1 MSKVIRIKDKFIGG
15 GNPILV
21 QSMLNV
27 PLTDTDNAIRQA
39 VELQEAGCEVVR
51 ASIPNKEAA
60 EKIKDVVSH
69 IDIPFVADIHFDHR
83 LAILSARNGVDKVRI
98 NPGNIGG
105 KDKVKEVVQALK
117 DYGLPARIGVNAGS
131 LEKDLL
137 EKYGRPTAEAMV
149 ESAERHINMFRE
161 FDFENI
167 AVSLKSSD
175 TKMTIDANRLFA
187 QKFDYPIHLGV
198 TEAGFGESAI
208 VKSAIGIGTLLIDGI
223 GDTVR
228 VSLTGSPIPE
238 IDAAKEILKAC
249 GKLNEGIQIIS
260 CPTCARC
267 KTDTLSI
274 VKEIKEL
281 TKDIKTPIT
290 VAVMGCFVN
299 GPGEASQADIGIA
312 CGREQGKL
320 FEKGVITETVAKADY
335 TKVLMERILE
345 MAGQSK

>member
-1 MSKVIRIKDKFIGG
+1 MSKIIRIKDKFIGG
-15 GNPILV
+15 GNPILI

-39 VELQEAGCEVVR
+39 VALEEAGCEVIR

-60 EKIKDVVSH
+60 KKIPEIISR
-69 IDIPFVADIHFDHR
+69 INIPFVADIHFDHR
-83 LAILSARNGVDKVRI
+83 LAIMSAEYGVHKVRI

-105 KDKVKEVVQALK
+105 KDKVKEVVKALR
-117 DYGLPARIGVNAGS
+117 DHGIPARIGVNAGS

-149 ESAERHINMFRE
+149 ESAKRHIDMFRE
-161 FDFENI
+161 FDYEDI

-187 QKFDYPIHLGV
+187 RTYDYPIHLGV
-198 TEAGFGESAI
+198 TEAGFGESAV

-223 GDTVR
+223 GDTIR

-238 IDAAKEILKAC
+238 VDAAKEILKAC

-274 VKEIKEL
+274 VREIKEL
-281 TKDIKTPIT
+281 TKFIKTPLT

-299 GPGEASQADIGIA
+299 GPGEASQADVGIA
-312 CGREQGKL
+312 CGKEQGKL
-320 FEKGVITETVAKADY
+320 FEKGVITGTVKKEDY
-335 TKVLMERILE
+335 TKVLMERIME
-345 MAGQSK
+345 MTGGK

>member
-1 MSKVIRIKDKFIGG
+1 MSKVIRVANTFIGG
-15 GNPILV
+15 ENPVTV

-27 PLTDTDNAIRQA
+27 PLTDTENAIKQA
-39 VELQEAGCEVVR
+39 VALEEAGCEIVR
-51 ASIPNKEAA
+51 ASIPNRETA
-60 EKIKDVVSH
+60 EKIPEIVSR
-69 IDIPFVADIHFDHR
+69 ISIPFVADIHFDHR
-83 LAILSARNGVDKVRI
+83 LAILSAKNGAHKIRV

-105 KDKVKEVVQALK
+105 KDKVKEVVEVLK
-117 DYGLPARIGVNAGS
+117 DLGLPARIGVNAGS

-149 ESAERHINMFRE
+149 ESAERHIAMFNE
-161 FDFENI
+161 FDYDNI

-187 QKFDYPIHLGV
+187 KKYDYPIHLGV

-208 VKSAIGIGTLLIDGI
+208 VRSAVGIGSLLIDGI
-223 GDTVR
+223 GDTIR

-238 IDAAKEILKAC
+238 IEAGKEILKAC
-249 GKLNEGIQIIS
+249 GLLNEGIRIVS

-281 TKDIKTPIT
+281 TAHIKKPIT
-290 VAVMGCFVN
+290 VAVMGCSVN
-299 GPGEASQADIGIA
+299 GPGEASQADVGIA

-320 FEKGVITETVAKADY
+320 FEKGQVVATVKKADY
-335 TKVLMERILE
+335 TKVLLERINEL
-345 MAGQSK
+345 AGEK

>member
-1 MSKVIRIKDKFIGG
+1 MSKIIKLKDKFLGG
-15 GNPILV
+15 GNPVLI

-39 VELQEAGCEVVR
+39 VALEEAGCEVVR
-51 ASIPNKEAA
+51 ASIPTKEAA
-60 EKIKDVVSH
+60 MKIPEIISR
-69 IDIPFVADIHFDHR
+69 ITIPFVADIHFDHR
-83 LAILSARNGVDKVRI
+83 LAILSAEKGVDKVRI

-105 KDKVKEVVQALK
+105 KDRVKEVVKSLK
-117 DYGLPARIGVNAGS
+117 DHGIPARIGVNAGS

-149 ESAERHINMFRE
+149 ESAERHIDMFRE

-187 QKFDYPIHLGV
+187 EKFDYPIHLGV
-198 TEAGFGESAI
+198 TEAGFGESAMI
-208 VKSAIGIGTLLIDGI
+208 KSAVGIGTLLIDGI

-238 IDAAKEILKAC
+238 VDAAKEILKAC

-281 TKDIKTPIT
+281 TKHIKTPLS

-299 GPGEASQADIGIA
+299 GPGEASQADVGIA
-312 CGREQGKL
+312 CGREHGKL
-320 FEKGVITETVAKADY
+320 FEKGVITRTVRKDDY
-335 TKVLMERILE
+335 TKVLLERIME
-345 MAGQSK
+345 MTGGK

>member
-1 MSKVIRIKDKFIGG
+1 MSKIIRIKDRFIGG
-15 GNPILV
+15 TNPVTV

-27 PLTDTDNAIRQA
+27 PLTDTQNAIRQA
-39 VELQEAGCEVVR
+39 VELEQAGCEIVR
-51 ASIPNKEAA
+51 ASIPNRESA
-60 EKIKDVVSH
+60 EKIPEIVSR
-69 IDIPFVADIHFDHR
+69 INIPFVADIHFDHR
-83 LAILSARNGVDKVRI
+83 LAILSAKYGAHKIRI

-105 KDKVKEVVQALK
+105 KEKVKEVVSALK

-149 ESAERHINMFRE
+149 ESAKRHIDMFRE

-187 QKFDYPIHLGV
+187 EKYDYPIHLGV
-198 TEAGFGESAI
+198 TEAGFGESAMI
-208 VKSAIGIGTLLIDGI
+208 KSAIGIGTLLIDGI

-238 IDAAKEILKAC
+238 VAAAKEILKAC

-267 KTDTLSI
+267 RTDTLSI
-274 VKEIKEL
+274 VKEIKQL
-281 TKDIKTPIT
+281 TENIKTPLT

-299 GPGEASQADIGIA
+299 GPGEASRADVGIA

-320 FEKGVITETVAKADY
+320 FEKGIITATVRKEDY
-335 TKVLMERILE
+335 TKVLMERIME
-345 MAGQSK
+345 MTGGK